1 MKTDDDGDSSLDED
15 EWGEISP
22 LPTEQTGAEVHGPG
36 TKPQKPPT
44 GEELRVIKD
53 ATDLFRSS
61 SFKLQASASHALY
74 CLSPYIYLLDRCAI
88 AQCSTKSLQNTSP

>member
-1 MKTDDDGDSSLDED
+1 MNQTTKSDDDEDSGEG
-15 EWGEISP
+15 EWGGISFP
-22 LPTEQTGAEVHGPG
+22 LVDQTDAEVHGSA

-61 SFKLQASASHALY
+61 SFKLQVSTSRAS
-74 CLSPYIYLLDRCAI
+74 
-88 AQCSTKSLQNTSP
+88 